1 MADDV
6 TLNSMSGG
14 PVVATDDSG
23 TGHVQIVKLAY
34 SANGSR
40 TPVEADINGLRVA
53 VTNTPIVN
61 ASQYGSWSVSDKTSM
76 GSYSAGVDKFVV
88 TGGVDLSTSGYTPLS
103 IDNGSLRVT
112 ASTYPNPLHITT
124 PYHLISNSG
133 TNDTLV
139 ATIPGSGTQ
148 IRLYGYSIGNSDT
161 SWAYVKFYDVGMTPS
176 VGSDTPAMTLA
187 VPPGETIHASFP
199 MGISFINGLGLGTT
213 SGPDD
218 LNTGAVSFET
228 VTINLVYKSE

>member
-40 TPVEADINGLRVA
+40 TPVDADIDGLRVV

-76 GSYSAGVDKFVV
+76 GSYSAGIDKFVV

-112 ASTYPNPLHITT
+112 ASTSPSPLHTTT
-124 PYHLISNSG
+124 PYHLVSSYS

-139 ATIPGSGTQ
+139 ATVPVSGTQ

-161 SWAYVKFYDVGMTPS
+161 SWSYVKFYDVGVTPS
-176 VGSDTPAMTLA
+176 VGSDMPAMTLA
-187 VPPGETIHASFP
+187 VPPMGAIHASFP
-199 MGISFINGLGLGTT
+199 MGISFMSGLGLGAT
-213 SGPDD
+213 SGPSDWD
-218 LNTGAVSFET
+218 MGAVSFET